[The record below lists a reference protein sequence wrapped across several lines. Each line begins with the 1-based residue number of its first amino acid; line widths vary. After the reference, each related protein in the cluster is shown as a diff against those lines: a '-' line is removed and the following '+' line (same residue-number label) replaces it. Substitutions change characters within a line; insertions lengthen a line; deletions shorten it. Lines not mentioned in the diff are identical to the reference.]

1 MVGHIPLEVSRY
13 VYFFVKQEGGWVY
26 GKVKSLKYKHSP
38 IPSEGLEFPLLLK
51 FVENF
56 CSFDFAGDLVIND
69 EDEEEIDF
77 EPLEIEN
84 SNGNDESEI
93 N

>member
-1 MVGHIPLEVSRY
+1 MSLWKSEI
-13 VYFFVKQEGGWVY
+13 VKIQTLSDSFRRSG
-26 GKVKSLKYKHSP
+26 
-38 IPSEGLEFPLLLK
+38 LK

-56 CSFDFAGDLVIND
+56 CSFNFAGDLVIND

-84 SNGNDESEI
+84 SNRNDESEI